1 MHSDLLRIRIDT
13 TRSLPICLTSQ
24 LTLSGDVERQ
34 IAQISHG
41 AVMAGINV
49 TKLKSIEVLVPP
61 MPLQRKFAQLVERHA
76 RTYNHQIQAGQ
87 EAEGFFHSLVQL
99 AFHGQL

>member
-1 MHSDLLRIRIDT
+1 
-13 TRSLPICLTSQ
+13 
-24 LTLSGDVERQ
+24 
-34 IAQISHG
+34 
-41 AVMAGINV
+41 MAGINV

-87 EAEGFFHSLVQL
+87 EAEGFFHSLVQR
-99 AFHGQL
+99 AFRGQL